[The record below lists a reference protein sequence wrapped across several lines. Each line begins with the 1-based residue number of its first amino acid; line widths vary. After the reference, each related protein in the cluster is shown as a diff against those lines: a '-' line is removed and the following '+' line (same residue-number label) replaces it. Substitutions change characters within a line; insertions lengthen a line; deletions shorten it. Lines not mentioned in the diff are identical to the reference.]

1 MKLKLLFT
9 ILVLSLIFG
18 LVYGVTFDNSF
29 NTIFYELRLPRL
41 MTALFVG
48 GGVALGGLLIQCYFQ
63 NPLASPH
70 ILGINSG
77 SMLLISLWYLISQ
90 SFLHLPWVQIF
101 QNIGLITFSMVGAIL
116 MLILTV
122 FISRKLGSNLF
133 LIIVGIFFSQ
143 LVSGL
148 LNVILSF
155 SDNESL
161 KALTYWSFG
170 TFQRVSLGQ
179 LPYIF
184 LSTLMPIVFISRYH
198 REIDL
203 IGLGEEYALS
213 SGLDFKGFSW
223 KIVLVTGFSSAIIAS
238 FCGPIGFVGL
248 AATHFAR
255 LLSNSEKIIPLAILS
270 FVLGALMC
278 ITCENINLILES
290 YQIPLN
296 ALLGIL
302 GGPIILVF
310 IWKLNYR
317 EQD

>member
-1 MKLKLLFT
+1 MKVKIFFS

-18 LVYGVTFDNSF
+18 LTYGLSFDNSF
-29 NTIFYELRLPRL
+29 GSIFYDLRLPRL
-41 MTALFVG
+41 LTALFVG

-90 SFLHLPWVQIF
+90 KFLNLPWAHYF
-101 QNIGLITFSMVGAIL
+101 ENIGLITFSMFGAIL

-122 FISRKLGSNLF
+122 FVSRKLGSNLF

-179 LPYIF
+179 FSYIF
-184 LSTLMPIVFISRYH
+184 LSALLLIIFIFRYH

-213 SGLDFKGFSW
+213 SGLDYKRFSW
-223 KIVLVTGFSSAIIAS
+223 KIVLVTGFSSAIVAS

-270 FVLGALMC
+270 FLLGALMC

-310 IWKLNYR
+310 IWKLNSR